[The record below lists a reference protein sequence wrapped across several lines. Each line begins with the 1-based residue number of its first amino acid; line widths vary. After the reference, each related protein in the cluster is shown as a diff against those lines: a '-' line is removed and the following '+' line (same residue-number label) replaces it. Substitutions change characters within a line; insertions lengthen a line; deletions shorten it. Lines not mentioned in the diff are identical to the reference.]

1 MNTPLAH
8 KVPPH
13 RLRIRNLAGVF
24 TGEGFGRKQ
33 GRHPTAED
41 CGFLK
46 GPIDLLCNEAGQ
58 IEAIQPS
65 LARRRSVRGC
75 VDGTGLFATAG
86 FVESHTHALFAGSR
100 ASEFFMRWQGLSYAR
115 IAAAGG
121 GIHSTVSETNRTA
134 DHQLAAALA
143 ANLREMAF
151 RGCTSVEVK
160 SGYASDAAGELR
172 LLRLINRVKRAS
184 PGPRVFPTFLG
195 LHIIPPGRSQRGYC
209 AEMIEALPEIVQA
222 RLATCVDSFPE
233 KSFFSL
239 EESLRFSQAA
249 VQLGLAVK
257 AHADEM
263 SPLRTSEA
271 FIQMGA
277 LSIDHLQHISSQA
290 AALLGKSKTVATLL
304 PCTSLFLGTEY
315 ARARHLIS
323 NGARVALA
331 SDFNPGTA
339 PIPGLQLTM
348 LTAASTLK
356 MSAAEILCACTF
368 NAAAALGKELDC
380 GLLLPGRSADLLLW
394 DTIAKA
400 KSANGADA
408 LEEIVIRC
416 LIPAVVFVGGVQIAS
431 QLLHRP
437 A

>member
-1 MNTPLAH
+1 MKTPPADR
-8 KVPPH
+8 VSPR

-33 GRHPTAED
+33 GRHPTVGD

-46 GPIDLLCNEAGQ
+46 GPLDLVCSEAGR
-58 IEAIQPS
+58 IEAIRPS
-65 LARRRSVRGC
+65 SARRRSVRGC
-75 VDGTGLFATAG
+75 VDGTDLFATAG
-86 FVESHTHALFAGSR
+86 FVDSHTHALFAGSR
-100 ASEFFMRWQGLSYAR
+100 ANEFFMRWQGRSYTS
-115 IAAAGG
+115 IAAGGG
-121 GIHSTVSETNRTA
+121 GIHSTVSETNRTG
-134 DHQLAAALA
+134 DQQLAAALA
-143 ANLREMAF
+143 ASLREMAHC
-151 RGCTSVEVK
+151 GCTSVEVK

-172 LLRLINRVKRAS
+172 LLRIINRVKRAT

-195 LHIIPPGRSQRGYC
+195 LHMIPPGRSQRAYC
-209 AEMIEALPEIVQA
+209 AEMIKALPEVVKE
-222 RLATCVDSFPE
+222 RLAPYVDSFPE

-239 EESLRFSQAA
+239 KESLRFSRAA
-249 VQLGLAVK
+249 LQRGLGVK

-271 FIQMGA
+271 FIEMGA
-277 LSIDHLQHISSQA
+277 LSIDHLQHISSEA
-290 AALLGKSKTVATLL
+290 VALLGKSKTVATLL

-323 NGARVALA
+323 SGARVALA

-348 LTAASTLK
+348 LAAASALK
-356 MSAAEILCACTF
+356 MSAPEIICACTF
-368 NAAAALGKELDC
+368 NAAAALGKDMDC

-394 DTIAKA
+394 NTLAKA
-400 KSANGADA
+400 KSANGADV

-416 LIPAVVFVGGVQIAS
+416 LRPVGVFVGGTQVRQTGTPF
-431 QLLHRP
+431 Q
-437 A
+437 